1 MADQQTVFRQSPHP
15 LRKVAIRGA
24 ILAVV
29 LAAVL
34 NGLLLLLDRTGLGIG
49 LFFIGTAVLGAVG
62 AFAVFGIQA
71 LVGRFQRVAV
81 SPAGIRGFNRIGRT
95 SFMAWS
101 AIREATPTS
110 FLGLRYLRLS
120 GSAQEVWLPLFLE
133 NMGRFD
139 ALVRQYLNAE
149 HPLVRA
155 RQGRGGAPARS

>member
-1 MADQQTVFRQSPHP
+1 MAEQQTVFRQSPFP

-24 ILAVV
+24 ILAVA

-34 NGLLLLLDRTGLGIG
+34 NGLLLLFEPTGLGVG
-49 LFFIGTAVLGAVG
+49 LFFIGTAVLGAIG
-62 AFAVFGIQA
+62 AFAVFGVQA
-71 LVGRFQRVAV
+71 LVARFQRVSL
-81 SPAGIRGFNRIGRT
+81 SPAGIRGFNRLGRT

-101 AIREATPTS
+101 AIREARPAT

-120 GSAQEVWLPLFLE
+120 GSGQEVWVPLFLE

-139 ALVRQYLNAE
+139 ALLRQYLNAD

-155 RQGRGGAPARS
+155 RSWGR